1 MKKLTYPKMAEFF
14 SASFAAKEMYINDL
28 LPPDKLI
35 EEAGGT
41 ILGCF
46 YTGTIMDEC
55 EWQEDPDYYGVLDIL
70 RRLSAVDSQRLNDI
84 MHGAPLEDKELDILR
99 RDHAEKDLEG
109 WDGVHLWPV
118 QLQDG
123 QICAVFVGHHSGMGE
138 FDLSFTDAFSSVK
151 EAMAWSEKLTLFT
164 YS

>member
-41 ILGCF
+41 ILDCF

-55 EWQEDPDYYGVLDIL
+55 EWQEDT
-70 RRLSAVDSQRLNDI
+70 
-84 MHGAPLEDKELDILR
+84 ELDILR
-99 RDHAEKDLEG
+99 RDHAEKDLDG

-123 QICAVFVGHHSGMGE
+123 QIFAVFVGHHSGIGE

-164 YS
+164 HS

>member
-1 MKKLTYPKMAEFF
+1 MKKLTNPTMAEFF
-14 SASFAAKEMYINDL
+14 SASGAAKEMYINDV
-28 LPPDKLI
+28 LPLDKLI
-35 EEAGGT
+35 EEAGST

-46 YTGTIMDEC
+46 YAGTIMDEC

-70 RRLSAVDSQRLNDI
+70 RRLGAVNGQRLNDI
-84 MHGAPLEDKELDILR
+84 MHGAPLEDTELDILR
-99 RDHAEKDLEG
+99 RDYAEKDLDG

-123 QICAVFVGHHSGMGE
+123 QIFAVFVGHHSGMGE
-138 FDLSFTDAFSSVK
+138 FDLSFANAFRSVK
-151 EAMAWSEKLTLFT
+151 EAMAWSEEFNLFS